1 VEINASEFKAKS
13 LALLDRV
20 RAEGITVV
28 IRKRGK
34 IVAKLVAE
42 TDSRDEKPWL
52 DLRGQSHFTGDRI
65 RVIPA
70 ASLRRAGVSCIAS
83 CIC

>member
-1 VEINASEFKAKS
+1 M
-13 LALLDRV
+13 
-20 RAEGITVV
+20 

-52 DLRGQSHFTGDRI
+52 DLRGQSHFTGDPFA
-65 RVIPA
+65 PA
-70 ASLRRAGVSCIAS
+70 VGEDDIDALRP
-83 CIC
+83 

>member
-1 VEINASEFKAKS
+1 MVKETGQMEINASEFKARC

-20 RAEGITVV
+20 RLEGITAV

-42 TDSRDEKPWL
+42 IDSEEEKPWL
-52 DLRGQSHFTGDRI
+52 VLRGESHFTGDPFA
-65 RVIPA
+65 PA
-70 ASLRRAGVSCIAS
+70 VRNLVS
-83 CIC
+83 

>member
-1 VEINASEFKAKS
+1 MDISASEFKAKC

-20 RAEGITVV
+20 RIEGITVV

-42 TDSRDEKPWL
+42 TDSRDETPWL
-52 DLRGQSHFTGDRI
+52 DLRGQSHFTGDPFA
-65 RVIPA
+65 PA
-70 ASLRRAGVSCIAS
+70 VAEEDVDALRR
-83 CIC
+83 

>member
-1 VEINASEFKAKS
+1 MEINASEFKARC
-13 LALLDRV
+13 LALIDRV

-42 TDSRDEKPWL
+42 TDSHDEKPWL
-52 DLRGQSHFTGDRI
+52 DLRSQSHFTGDPFA
-65 RVIPA
+65 PA
-70 ASLRRAGVSCIAS
+70 ISEEEISALQR
-83 CIC
+83 

>member
-1 VEINASEFKAKS
+1 MEINASEFKARC

-20 RAEGITVV
+20 RFEGITVV

-42 TDSRDEKPWL
+42 SDSEDEKPWL
-52 DLRGQSHFTGDRI
+52 VLRGASHFTGDPFA
-65 RVIPA
+65 PA
-70 ASLRRAGVSCIAS
+70 VRNLVS
-83 CIC
+83 